1 MNRPLMFSLVWA
13 LTVAIAACSP
23 PRRVDDRRVSYD
35 PPPESAEKVRFGV
48 VSDID
53 VFEDRS
59 RPSGGGAI
67 LGAVIG
73 GVVGNQIG
81 SGSGRAAATG
91 AGVIGG
97 AIVGNA
103 IEERRRR
110 DDEFFRVVVRLDNGG
125 RREFDYKQLNGLRVG
140 DRVRI
145 DDGQLVRI

>member
-1 MNRPLMFSLVWA
+1 MNRPMMVVLAITVTLVM
-13 LTVAIAACSP
+13 AACES
-23 PRRVDDRRVSYD
+23 PRRVDDRRARYD

-53 VFEDRS
+53 VFEDRA
-59 RPSGGGAI
+59 RTSGGGAI

-103 IEERRRR
+103 IEERNRR
-110 DDEFFRVVVRLDNGG
+110 DDEFFRVTVRLNNGA

-140 DRVRI
+140 DRVQI
-145 DDGQLVRI
+145 DDGQLVRL

>member
-1 MNRPLMFSLVWA
+1 MNRATMFSLVM
-13 LTVAIAACSP
+13 AITIVMAACAS
-23 PRRVDDRRVSYD
+23 PRRVDDRRASYD
-35 PPPESAEKVRFGV
+35 PPPATAEKVRFGV

-53 VFEDRS
+53 VFEDRT

-103 IEERRRR
+103 IEDRNRR
-110 DDEFFRVVVRLDNGG
+110 DDEFFRVVVRLDNGN

-145 DDGQLVRI
+145 DDGQLVRL

>member
-1 MNRPLMFSLVWA
+1 MNRTLTFALAMA
-13 LTVAIAACSP
+13 LTLAMAACGS
-23 PRRVDDRRVSYD
+23 PRRVDERRMN
-35 PPPESAEKVRFGV
+35 PPPESAEKLRLGV

-53 VFEDRS
+53 VFEDRA

-97 AIVGNA
+97 ALIGNA
-103 IEERRRR
+103 IEERNRR
-110 DDEFFRVVVRLDNGG
+110 DDEFFRVTVRLDNGG
-125 RREFDYKQLNGLRVG
+125 RREFDYKQLSGLRVG

-145 DDGQLVRI
+145 DDGQLVRL